1 MLGPQVDGLLGEDLD
16 PRLRALLTDRLE
28 QSLADRLDPDARQWM
43 SETNTVIARRIAEHH
58 AFEAIFRNMSPG

>member
-1 MLGPQVDGLLGEDLD
+1 MLGPQVEDLLGEDLD

-28 QSLADRLDPDARQWM
+28 QSLADRLEPDAQQWM

-58 AFEAIFRNMSPG
+58 AYEAMFRSMSPG